1 MNWLASVPALVA
13 YALGLLV
20 IAVILAW
27 VAYVMAEIARAAR
40 PEAWATAREG
50 LAFGQDLARRLPR
63 GRDWPRRLL
72 ARVTRDWVSRT
83 GSAAGQLNPPPP
95 GAPVLYV
102 GPGYWTYITAW
113 VIDAHPDGEL
123 DVEWVHPFLGV
134 PVRALGVRPERDRAA
149 GVAYWRSHPA
159 SRLPTLMPS
168 HPRRRLNGRRHGPVG
183 GMRRPAPFTHRSS
196 P

>member
-1 MNWLASVPALVA
+1 MNWLASVPVLVA

-40 PEAWATAREG
+40 PEGWATAREG
-50 LAFGQDLARRLPR
+50 LAFGQGLARRLPR

-72 ARVTRDWVSRT
+72 ARFTSDWVSRT
-83 GSAAGQLNPPPP
+83 GSAAEQLHPPQL

-102 GPGYWTYITAW
+102 GPGDWTYITAW
-113 VIDAHPDGEL
+113 VIDAHPDGAL

-134 PVRALGVRPERDRAA
+134 PVRASGVRPERDKAA

-159 SRLPTLMPS
+159 STPHLHAFPPPSAIERPTA
-168 HPRRRLNGRRHGPVG
+168 RAGQ
-183 GMRRPAPFTHRSS
+183 
-196 P
+196 

>member
-1 MNWLASVPALVA
+1 MTWLASVPVLVA

-20 IAVILAW
+20 IAIILAW

-63 GRDWPRRLL
+63 GRDLPRRLL
-72 ARVTRDWVSRT
+72 ARFTHDGVSRT
-83 GSAAGQLNPPPP
+83 GSVAGQLDPPRP
-95 GAPVLYV
+95 GATVLYV

-113 VIDAHPDGEL
+113 VIDAHPDGAL

-134 PVRALGVRPERDRAA
+134 PVRALGVRPEHDRAA

-159 SRLPTLMPS
+159 STS
-168 HPRRRLNGRRHGPVG
+168 HPYAFPPPSAIERPTARAGPWNAATSTVH
-183 GMRRPAPFTHRSS
+183 PP
-196 P
+196 